1 MNITVFLISLYIF
14 IDTLAYG
21 IYEIRKQ
28 NKFGGT
34 LVILLSIFMILLV
47 NYFTIRFN

>member
-14 IDTLAYG
+14 IDSLAYG
-21 IYEIRKQ
+21 IYEIKKQ
-28 NKFGGT
+28 NKFGGIF
-34 LVILLSIFMILLV
+34 VILLSIFMILLV